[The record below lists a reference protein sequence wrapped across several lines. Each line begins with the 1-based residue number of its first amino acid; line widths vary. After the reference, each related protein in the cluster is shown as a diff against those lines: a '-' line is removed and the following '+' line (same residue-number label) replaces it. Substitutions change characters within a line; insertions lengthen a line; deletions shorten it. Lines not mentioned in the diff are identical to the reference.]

1 MNRNPDIDQLL
12 RGWLDEGETTPPER
26 YVWAALERIETTR
39 QRGALV
45 VSLEEL
51 IMRAQPFA
59 AAAAVAIIALLGL
72 AVYIA
77 LAGGPNVGDPDA
89 TPTQAPGA
97 FQTERFETSLS
108 AVAPAGWTVIEE
120 RRSIALTRSAGDG
133 TGGERIFVIDTERAM
148 VIVGSGGASV
158 PWPDDLAAFL
168 DDFPLE
174 DGARES
180 FTIGLTVEGARETI
194 IGGASALV
202 VDVTTT
208 LELPEEAGQ
217 STTILY
223 AEGLNA
229 SLGTDVLVFAGEGR
243 ARFVEFP
250 DHNVAVIYTAVADRF
265 SEARFEAFLDS
276 FRFTDQ

>member
-12 RGWLDEGETTPPER
+12 RSWLDEGETTPPER

-45 VSLEEL
+45 VSLEEF
-51 IMRAQPFA
+51 IMRAQPLA
-59 AAAAVAIIALLGL
+59 AAAAVAIVAILGM

-77 LAGGPNVGDPDA
+77 LAGLPNVGDAAA
-89 TPTQAPGA
+89 TPTPAEGA

-108 AVAPAGWTVIEE
+108 AVAPAGWAVIEE
-120 RRSIALTRSAGDG
+120 RRSIAITVPAGDG
-133 TGGERIFVIDTERAM
+133 TGGERITVIDTDQAM
-148 VIVGSGGASV
+148 FVTGPGGAAD

-168 DDFPLE
+168 GDFPLE
-174 DGARES
+174 DTAGQS
-180 FTIGLTVEGARETI
+180 FTIDLVLDDARETV
-194 IGGASALV
+194 IGGEAALI

-208 LELPEEAGQ
+208 LELPEEAGR

-223 AEGLNA
+223 AENVNE

-243 ARFVEFP
+243 ARFIEFP
-250 DHNVAVIYTAVADRF
+250 DRNVALIYMAVADRF
-265 SEARFEAFLDS
+265 SVTRFQAFLDT
-276 FRFTDQ
+276 FRFTDE